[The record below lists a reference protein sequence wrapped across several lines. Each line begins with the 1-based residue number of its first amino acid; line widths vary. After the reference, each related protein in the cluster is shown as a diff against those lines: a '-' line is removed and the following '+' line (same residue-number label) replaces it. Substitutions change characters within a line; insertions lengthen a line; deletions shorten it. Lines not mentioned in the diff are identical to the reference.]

1 MLTSHK
7 RPAPKKA
14 QTRRGLLHGS
24 EPKPTAKKSAK
35 SGTIQHTARAH
46 VEVKFD
52 DADAVDTLALQQLTE
67 EEFAR
72 RTAALAQLKQE
83 VIQNEQLPLRDM
95 LDAGYSNWVFYR
107 GPVNANLMIIGE
119 APGKE
124 EAAIGRPFV
133 GSSGKLLDVMLGDQG
148 LRSSEHTFI
157 SNLVFLRPST
167 NNRDPTW
174 EEVNAYLPYLR
185 RMIGIV
191 RPKIVLCMGRLS
203 SSVFSKGRH
212 TQMYSL

>member
-1 MLTSHK
+1 
-7 RPAPKKA
+7 
-14 QTRRGLLHGS
+14 
-24 EPKPTAKKSAK
+24 
-35 SGTIQHTARAH
+35 
-46 VEVKFD
+46 
-52 DADAVDTLALQQLTE
+52 
-67 EEFAR
+67 
-72 RTAALAQLKQE
+72 
-83 VIQNEQLPLRDM
+83 M